1 VAVLFELG
9 YLIFEGE
16 SVVVVEGCAVLCQFG
31 ICLFLLL
38 FACLSGFNPALGFDI
53 GCQVTGVRGS
63 AHLNLL
69 IG

>member
-31 ICLFLLL
+31 ISLFLLL
-38 FACLSGFNPALGFDI
+38 FACLSGFKPAWDLISDVKVLG
-53 GCQVTGVRGS
+53 CVEVR
-63 AHLNLL
+63 
-69 IG
+69 I